1 MASFDGSSSSGGG
14 REENDTGPPPCHR
27 CGGQGEELSV
37 RDAAELLQMEQED
50 LELKLFRICRCRI
63 PCPEKRPCGKRCRQ
77 DTAILNGECP
87 LFAYRTDRRGHKG
100 GREWSQFEAASRVKD
115 NIKGHRRA
123 ELQKERSQAQQEQ
136 EQGQE
141 QGQGKEGRRVGTGG
155 GGVGIRRF
163 DATAAIGMWGGVVW
177 GGSMGGGAGR
187 GVARGMPPTFSFGE
201 ERASGRNSLNVP
213 PSLICMQLM

>member
-1 MASFDGSSSSGGG
+1 MDLGARGA
-14 REENDTGPPPCHR
+14 
-27 CGGQGEELSV
+27 GQ
-37 RDAAELLQMEQED
+37 
-50 LELKLFRICRCRI
+50 
-63 PCPEKRPCGKRCRQ
+63 
-77 DTAILNGECP
+77 
-87 LFAYRTDRRGHKG
+87 KG
-100 GREWSQFEAASRVKD
+100 ATKSE
-115 NIKGHRRA
+115 
-123 ELQKERSQAQQEQ
+123 QQEQ